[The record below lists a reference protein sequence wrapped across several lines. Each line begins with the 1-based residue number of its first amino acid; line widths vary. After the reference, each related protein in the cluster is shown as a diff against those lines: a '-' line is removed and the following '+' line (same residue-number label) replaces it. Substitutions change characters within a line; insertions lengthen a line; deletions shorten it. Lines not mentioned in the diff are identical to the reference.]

1 MGFPDGEGEIFCTHT
16 PVSPDG
22 KGYFD
27 REDNCPIDGEMKM
40 EKTERGRI
48 VTVKIPWREI
58 SPKAVAAGDHMGI
71 TVGAVNDEGEG
82 PVDNIQWPWPPAKGA
97 WLFPDDWG
105 IMVLVK

>member
-1 MGFPDGEGEIFCTHT
+1 MMYLSDITTSTSTLYGKNAFPRLRA
-16 PVSPDG
+16 VSCFWASPTARTRFSARILPFRPMA
-22 KGYFD
+22 KRYFD

-71 TVGAVNDEGEG
+71 TVGAV
-82 PVDNIQWPWPPAKGA
+82 K
-97 WLFPDDWG
+97 
-105 IMVLVK
+105 